1 MYICKFCSK
10 SFQSSNK
17 NQQFCSIKCARD
29 FSAIQRIEVVC
40 AECGKIEK
48 VNPSRAKN
56 IYVVALPVWDNIIR
70 KDTQKKLH
78 LYVLFVIKN
87 MNVSKV
93 KLITIKLVEILS
105 VEKND

>member
-1 MYICKFCSK
+1 MQNAERSK
-10 SFQSSNK
+10 KLIRVEQ
-17 NQQFCSIKCARD
+17 
-29 FSAIQRIEVVC
+29 
-40 AECGKIEK
+40 
-48 VNPSRAKN
+48 KN
-56 IYVVALPVWDNIIR
+56 IYVVPLPVWDNIIR

-105 VEKND
+105 VEKK